1 MDRRQLLGAAL
12 AAPFT
17 AVLAPSTAFA
27 QAWPARPLRY
37 VVPFAPG
44 GTTDILGR
52 LIGVPLGQAL
62 GQSIVV
68 DNRAGAGGVL
78 GADIV
83 AKSAGDGYTLL
94 GSTISTQAI
103 NPALN
108 PKIPYDAA
116 KDFAPVT
123 MIGSTSNAVV
133 VPARSPFRTIG
144 ELIEFARR
152 NPGRLSFS
160 SAGTG
165 TSQHMGGELLKQ
177 MARTFIV
184 HIPYRGS
191 GPAVQDVIGGVVD
204 FGIDTLVATAPHIKA
219 GTLRA
224 LAVTAGQRVKGF
236 DTIPTIAESGVPG
249 YDVVS
254 WQTVH
259 APASTPREIVLRLQ
273 GEIAKIL
280 QQPEIRQRLDAM
292 GLEPSG
298 MSPDDL
304 AAFETRER
312 AKWARV
318 VKEGGIKIE

>member
-1 MDRRQLLGAAL
+1 MQRRTLLSLAAL
-12 AAPFT
+12 SSLPG
-17 AVLAPSTAFA
+17 LARA
-27 QAWPARPLRY
+27 QAWPAKPIRY

-44 GTTDILGR
+44 GTTDILAR
-52 LIGVPLGQAL
+52 LIGPKLGIAL
-62 GQSIVV
+62 GQTIVV

-78 GADIV
+78 GADAV
-83 AKSAGDGYTLL
+83 AKSPPDGHTIL

-108 PKIPYDAA
+108 PKIPYNAA

-123 MIGSTSNAVV
+123 MIGATSNALV
-133 VPARSPFRTIG
+133 VPASSPFKTAP
-144 ELIEFARR
+144 ELIAFARK
-152 NPGRLSFS
+152 NPGKLSFS

-177 MARTFIV
+177 MAGMFIV

-191 GPAVQDVIGGVVD
+191 GPAVQDVIAGQVD
-204 FGIDTLVATAPHIKA
+204 FGIDTLVATAAHIKS

-224 LAVTAGQRVKGF
+224 LAVTAGKRVKGF
-236 DTIPTIAESGVPG
+236 ETIPTVAESGVPG

-259 APASTPREIVLRLQ
+259 APAGTPREVVLRLQ
-273 GEIAKIL
+273 TEIAKIL
-280 QQPEIRQRLDAM
+280 HQPDIRQRLDTL

-298 MSPDDL
+298 MTSDEL

-312 AKWARV
+312 EKWAKV
-318 VKEGGIKIE
+318 VKAGGIKID

>member
-1 MDRRQLLGAAL
+1 MQRRTLLLQLAAAAALPGAAR
-12 AAPFT
+12 
-17 AVLAPSTAFA
+17 A
-27 QAWPARPLRY
+27 QAWPARPIRY

-44 GTTDILGR
+44 GTTDILAR
-52 LIGVPLGQAL
+52 LIGPPLGKVL
-62 GQSIVV
+62 GQTIVV

-78 GADIV
+78 GADAV
-83 AKSAGDGYTLL
+83 AKSPGDGYTLL

-116 KDFAPVT
+116 KDFVPVT
-123 MIGSTSNAVV
+123 MIGSTSNAIV
-133 VPARSPFRTIG
+133 VPAASPFKTVQ
-144 ELIEFARR
+144 ELLAHARK

-177 MARTFIV
+177 MAGTYIV

-191 GPAVQDVIGGVVD
+191 GPAVQDVIAGQVD
-204 FGIDTLVATAPHIKA
+204 FGIDTLVATSAHIRS
-219 GTLRA
+219 GSLRA
-224 LAVTAGQRVKGF
+224 LAVTAGKRVKGF
-236 DTIPTIAESGVPG
+236 ETIPTVAESGVPG

-259 APASTPREIVLRLQ
+259 APAATPRAIVQRVQ
-273 GEIAKIL
+273 SEIARIL
-280 QQPEIRQRLDAM
+280 EQPEIRQRLDSL

-298 MSPDDL
+298 MTSDEL
-304 AAFETRER
+304 LAFETRER
-312 AKWARV
+312 EKWAKV
-318 VKEGGIKIE
+318 VKAGGIKAD

>member
-1 MDRRQLLGAAL
+1 MDRRLLLGAAL
-12 AAPFT
+12 AAPFAT
-17 AVLAPSTAFA
+17 SSAFA
-27 QAWPARPLRY
+27 QAWPAKPIRY

-52 LIGVPLGQAL
+52 LVGTPLGVVL

-78 GADIV
+78 GADLV

-123 MIGSTSNAVV
+123 MIGATSNVVV

-144 ELIEFARR
+144 ELLDHARR

-191 GPAVQDVIGGVVD
+191 GPAVQDVIAGVVD
-204 FGIDTLVATAPHIKA
+204 FGIDTLVATAQHIKA

-259 APASTPREIVLRLQ
+259 APAATPREIVRRLQ
-273 GEIAKIL
+273 TEIAKIL
-280 QQPEIRQRLDAM
+280 QQPDIRQRLDAM

-298 MSPDDL
+298 MSPEDL